1 MRGTEMLDA
10 VGYVDADLVEKAEKV
25 GEKKAVR
32 QAILRYGAIAASF
45 ALVMGGVFLAG
56 KYLSNDPPIIS
67 GEVSETTEPDES
79 GSEVSETKEPDESSG
94 ETVETGRVN
103 TFYEDGTFTVTEVL
117 VNGCAD
123 NLHQEEILSAPE
135 ICFVYEEVYTNPYP
149 IYINQYG
156 SGMGGPIFDLT
167 DEVFYSMI
175 GSLQEYLY
183 LLYGEN
189 VPSEEITVPAYMPD
203 RYVVQYSKGNT
214 SFSAGPVAISVRF
227 PYNELPGEVPHDI
240 TVDNLQCVDQIKAA
254 MEYVGLR
261 NPQMKL
267 TVSYDLK
274 NEPNE
279 YCYTMF
285 EEAENSTQY
294 LANSPFNYISMRY
307 MPGLDTVSISICKTE
322 LPEIHSHP
330 TLVSMSSA
338 EEYIVQKYPN
348 AAVDKAKVEVFY
360 STTVVPGYYIPCYR
374 FHVAQYSERHSEIL
388 GYIIEIPMISQE
400 DIAELMAGVHFPW
413 ME

>member
-1 MRGTEMLDA
+1 MRGNEMLDA
-10 VGYVDADLVEKAEKV
+10 VGYVDADLIEKAEKV

-32 QAILRYGAIAASF
+32 QAILRYGSVAAGLV
-45 ALVMGGVFLAG
+45 LVMGGVFLAG

-67 GEVSETTEPDES
+67 GEVSET
-79 GSEVSETKEPDESSG
+79 KEPDESSG
-94 ETVETGRVN
+94 ETVETGHVN

-149 IYINQYG
+149 IYINPYG
-156 SGMGGPIFDLT
+156 SGMGGPIFEIT
-167 DEVFYSMI
+167 DEVVAFMT
-175 GSLQEYLY
+175 GNLQEYLY
-183 LLYGEN
+183 ILYGEK
-189 VPSEEITVPAYMPD
+189 VPSEEITVPAYMSD

-254 MEYVGLR
+254 MEYVGIR

-267 TVSYDLK
+267 TVSYNLK
-274 NEPNE
+274 NEPSH
-279 YCYTMF
+279 YYYTIY
-285 EEAENSTQY
+285 EEADNSTKY
-294 LANSPFNYISMRY
+294 LVNSTFNYITLRY
-307 MPGLDTVSISICKTE
+307 TPGLDTVFISMRKTE
-322 LPEIHSHP
+322 LPEIHSYP
-330 TLVSMSSA
+330 TLVSPDDA
-338 EEYIVQKYPN
+338 VEYIRQNYPD

-374 FHVAQYSERHSEIL
+374 FHVEKYSERHSEIL
-388 GYIIEIPMISQE
+388 DYIIEIPMISQE

-413 ME
+413 IE

>member
-10 VGYVDADLVEKAEKV
+10 VGYVDADLIEKAEKV

-123 NLHQEEILSAPE
+123 NLRQEEILSAPE

-156 SGMGGPIFDLT
+156 SGMGGPIFEVT
-167 DEVFYSMI
+167 DEVVDFMT
-175 GSLQEYLY
+175 GGLQDYLY
-183 LLYGEN
+183 ILYGEN
-189 VPSEEITVPAYMPD
+189 VSADEITVPEYMSD
-203 RYVVQYSKGNT
+203 RSRVEYSRGNI
-214 SFSAGPVAISVRF
+214 SFLAGPEVISVRF
-227 PYNELPGEVPHDI
+227 PYDELSGEVPHDVTI
-240 TVDNLQCVDQIKAA
+240 ESLQCVGQIKAA
-254 MEYVGLR
+254 MEYLGIR

-267 TVSYDLK
+267 TVMNNLK
-274 NEPNE
+274 NEPYE
-279 YCYTMF
+279 YCYQIF
-285 EEAENSTQY
+285 EEANSKNEY
-294 LANSPFNYISMRY
+294 LVNCAFACIRLIY
-307 MPGLDTVSISICKTE
+307 MPGLDTVLLQMNKVET
-322 LPEIHSHP
+322 PEVCTYP

-338 EEYIVQKYPN
+338 EEYIRQKYPN